1 MKKTVF
7 VFISMLLLL
16 MNACTSHDG
25 YIIEGSLAGIES
37 GSVILTNNSNFYPAS
52 DTAVIKNGLFRFSG
66 KVTTPEMYSLY
77 VDSIAGRF
85 DFFLTNGTIKITGC
99 TDSLWSSTITGPKI
113 TEEIDNL
120 QKAKNSLMLDAS
132 ASIVP
137 DGLFEELEHESTT
150 PERRAELQVI
160 YEQVMEEMM
169 QAMQKAINLEAEYA
183 KAHPYSPFT
192 VQFLATYP
200 EHYAPQELETLVE
213 DMKKRPELQSNY
225 YLKVVADYVTN
236 TKGTAIGGLARD
248 FTQNDP
254 SGNPLTFSDVYKNN
268 KLTMIDFWA
277 SWCGPCRRSNPLL
290 VKLYKQYHPKGLEII
305 GVSCDNDR
313 EEWLKAVADDKL
325 TWLQVSDLRG
335 WTNEVTQLYNI
346 RSIPQNILVDANG
359 IIVAKQLSENDLEQF
374 LAEQFK

>member
-1 MKKTVF
+1 MKRTVF
-7 VFISMLLLL
+7 VIISVLFL

-37 GSVILTNNSNFYPAS
+37 GNVILTNNSKFYPVS

-77 VDSIAGRF
+77 VDDIAGKF
-85 DFFLTNGTIKITGC
+85 DFFLTNGTIKITGQA
-99 TDSLWSSTITGPKI
+99 DSLWLSTITGPEI
-113 TEEIDNL
+113 TEEIDSL
-120 QKAKNSLMLDAS
+120 QKTKNSLILNAR

-137 DGLFEELEHESTT
+137 DGLLEELEYESIT
-150 PERRAELQVI
+150 PERQAELQVI
-160 YEQVMEEMM
+160 YEQVMESLM
-169 QAMQKAINLEAEYA
+169 QAMQKAINMEAEYA
-183 KAHPYSPFT
+183 KTHPYSPFT

-200 EHYAPQELETLVE
+200 ERYAPNELEILVKALKE
-213 DMKKRPELQSNY
+213 RPELQSNY

-236 TKGTAIGGLARD
+236 TKGTTTGSLSRD
-248 FTQNDP
+248 FTQNDS
-254 SGNPLTFSDVYKNN
+254 SGNPLTFSDVYKKN

-277 SWCGPCRRSNPLL
+277 SWCGPCRKFNPVLT
-290 VKLYKQYHPKGLEII
+290 KLYKQYHPKGLEII

-313 EEWLKAVADDKL
+313 EEWLKSIANDKL

-335 WTNEVTQLYNI
+335 WTNEVALLYNI

-359 IIVAKQLSENDLEQF
+359 IIVAKELDENDLEQF
-374 LAEQFK
+374 FAEQFK